1 MGHGGRAYFRW
12 VLGQFGRRDQQCRSG
27 TEIGSGLRASL
38 PLCGGEG
45 ANRRREASFRASVE
59 GLDSFEAR
67 VSPVLRCRRLSSHRT
82 PTWNARFGRSKCT
95 IAAKV
100 PAKTGTT
107 ISYAMAAALQ
117 VRRETRDRHQE
128 QLNRYRFRH
137 RPLAYLAFLETRWD
151 QATWTGVLPP

>member
-1 MGHGGRAYFRW
+1 MEDWPCKRPRPRSRRAKRSSKKRGSRDVHKQETPRAPQKHGEFGGRETSRPCTGAKHAGMGPGGRAYFRW
-12 VLGQFGRRDQQCRSG
+12 VLGQCGRRAQQCRSG
-27 TEIGSGLRASL
+27 TEIGSVLRASL

-59 GLDSFEAR
+59 GFDSFEAR

-100 PAKTGTT
+100 PT
-107 ISYAMAAALQ
+107 
-117 VRRETRDRHQE
+117 
-128 QLNRYRFRH
+128 
-137 RPLAYLAFLETRWD
+137 
-151 QATWTGVLPP
+151 